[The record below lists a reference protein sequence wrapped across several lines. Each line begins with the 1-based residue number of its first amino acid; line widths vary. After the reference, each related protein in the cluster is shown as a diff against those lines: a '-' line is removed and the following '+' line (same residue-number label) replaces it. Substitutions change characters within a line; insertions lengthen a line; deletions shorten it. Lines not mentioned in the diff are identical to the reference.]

1 VWVFAIGKFLA
12 AVFLQEFI
20 CQHIHGMNHYATY
33 AAHCI
38 GMVCHGITMGLHKHA
53 AVLLFKSASL
63 YTKHAILTIK
73 TDTHTSKSP
82 VKSMAVCLRYRP
94 ARNPAPTKI
103 NVQKRAYGWG
113 EIEGSQSLTLTQH
126 HARFYPIFKN

>member
-1 VWVFAIGKFLA
+1 MPPMLLTALAWFATGLQWVYTSMLLYLI
-12 AVFLQEFI
+12 
-20 CQHIHGMNHYATY
+20 
-33 AAHCI
+33 
-38 GMVCHGITMGLHKHA
+38 
-53 AVLLFKSASL
+53 LFKSASL